1 MNAFKFWA
9 AFSIGV
15 AAGAVVAL
23 ICAPQ
28 SGDETRK
35 QLRQKIE
42 DAGDYVKDTASDL
55 GDKASKAYKKGKDSL
70 SDYSDDVVENL
81 QSAVKNAKSSLS

>member
-15 AAGAVVAL
+15 AAGAVIAL
-23 ICAPQ
+23 LCAPQ

-35 QLRQKIE
+35 QIRRKVD
-42 DAGDYVKDTASDL
+42 DASEYVKDTASDL
-55 GDKASKAYKKGKDSL
+55 GDKATKAYKKGKDTVA
-70 SDYSDDVVENL
+70 DYSGDVVSNL
-81 QSAVKNAKSSLS
+81 QSTVRDAKSNFS

>member
-1 MNAFKFWA
+1 MDTFKFWA
-9 AFSIGV
+9 AFSVGV

-28 SGDETRK
+28 SGDKTRK
-35 QLRQKIE
+35 QLRRKLE

-55 GDKASKAYKKGKDSL
+55 GEKATKAYKKGKDVVA
-70 SDYSDDVVENL
+70 DYSEDVVEGL
-81 QSAVKNAKSSLS
+81 QSAVKSAQAKF

>member
-1 MNAFKFWA
+1 MDAFKFWA

-28 SGDETRK
+28 SGDKTRK
-35 QLRQKIE
+35 QILRTVE
-42 DAGDYVKDTASDL
+42 DASEYVKDTASDL
-55 GDKASKAYKKGKDSL
+55 GDKATKVYKKGKESA
-70 SDYSDDVVENL
+70 SDYSDDVVSSL
-81 QSAVKNAKSSLS
+81 QSTVRDAKSNFS

>member
-15 AAGAVVAL
+15 AAGAAIAL
-23 ICAPQ
+23 LCAPQ

-35 QLRQKIE
+35 QIRRKVE
-42 DAGDYVKDTASDL
+42 DASDYVKDTAGDL
-55 GDKASKAYKKGKDSL
+55 GEKASKAYKKGKDSVA
-70 SDYSDDVVENL
+70 DYSGDVVSSL
-81 QSAVKNAKSSLS
+81 QSTVRDARSNLS

>member
-1 MNAFKFWA
+1 MNSLKFWA

-35 QLRQKIE
+35 QLRDKFD
-42 DAGDYVKDTASDL
+42 DASDYVKDAAGDL
-55 GDKASKAYKKGKDSL
+55 GSKASKAYQRGKGVA
-70 SDYSDDVVENL
+70 SDFSDDVVDNV
-81 QSAVKNAKSSLS
+81 QSAVKSVRS